1 MNVTKEEL
9 VSLVRSCYHMEKS
22 FGRKGKSLMKRIL
35 TLCVHTLNGS
45 GLIVDRTE
53 MRLVLTNEVPRCMAS
68 DALLGDVSCVPPRRL
83 SAKETKKKMTWIR
96 NQPVH
101 AQRSQE
107 WYDFRKDMITMSD
120 LYKVFAGPGTRN
132 QLIKSKT
139 GSTTSATV
147 SRSGG
152 GKACRHG
159 IKYEPV
165 VQMLYE
171 RRYNTD
177 LAEFGC
183 IRHRDHAMLGAS
195 PDGVNTERNA
205 SLFGRLVEIKCPTTR
220 PIVQGEVPEK
230 YAIQI
235 QGQLECLNLEE
246 CDYIECRFHELG
258 ESGADDDDDNAGG
271 VLIECTDHEGEY
283 VYKYGPLS
291 LQTTEEQNQWVETE
305 IDSILKS
312 PELHFLR
319 VTRWKLV
326 EENIVLVRR
335 NRRWF
340 KENLLKIKQLWE
352 EILQKRLEGVSSATT
367 ALQPPPSLK
376 KSNQVCMFIDTM

>member
-1 MNVTKEEL
+1 
-9 VSLVRSCYHMEKS
+9 MEKS
-22 FGRKGKSLMKRIL
+22 FGRKGKSLMKRIS
-35 TLCVHTLNGS
+35 TLCVYTLNGS

-68 DALLGDVSCVPPRRL
+68 DALLGDISCVPPRRL
-83 SAKETKKKMTWIR
+83 SANEIKKKMTWIR

-132 QLIKSKT
+132 QLIKSKAE
-139 GSTTSATV
+139 STTSATA

-246 CDYIECRFHELG
+246 CDYIECRFQEFEVG
-258 ESGADDDDDNAGG
+258 DEDIDKDDREQG
-271 VLIECTDHEGEY
+271 VLMECADHQGEF
-283 VYKYGPLS
+283 VYKYAPLS
-291 LQTTEEQNQWVETE
+291 LTTTEEQDRWVETQIDE
-305 IDSILKS
+305 ILERDDLT
-312 PELHFLR
+312 FLR
-319 VTRWKLV
+319 VTRWRLV
-326 EENIVLVRR
+326 EENVVLVRR

-352 EILQKRLEGVSSATT
+352 EVLQKRLEGGGGST
-367 ALQPPPSLK
+367 APQPPLLK
-376 KSNQVCMFIDTM
+376 KTNQVCMFIDTM

>member
-1 MNVTKEEL
+1 
-9 VSLVRSCYHMEKS
+9 
-22 FGRKGKSLMKRIL
+22 
-35 TLCVHTLNGS
+35 
-45 GLIVDRTE
+45 
-53 MRLVLTNEVPRCMAS
+53 MA
-68 DALLGDVSCVPPRRL
+68 
-83 SAKETKKKMTWIR
+83 WIR
-96 NQPVH
+96 NQPMH

-132 QLIKSKT
+132 QLIKSK
-139 GSTTSATV
+139 SETTTATA

-171 RRYNTD
+171 KRYDTD

-183 IRHRDHAMLGAS
+183 IRHRNHAMLGAS
-195 PDGVNTERNA
+195 PDGINTERNA

-220 PIVQGEVPEK
+220 SIVQGQVPEK

-246 CDYIECRFHELG
+246 CDYIECRFRECEDG
-258 ESGADDDDDNAGG
+258 EEEGYNAEG
-271 VLIECTDHEGEY
+271 VLIECMDREGEF
-283 VYKYGPLS
+283 VYRYGPLS
-291 LQTTEEQNQWVETE
+291 LQTTEEQNQWVDTE
-305 IDSILKS
+305 IDEILQRD
-312 PELHFLR
+312 ELTFLR
-319 VTRWKLV
+319 ITRWKLV

-335 NRRWF
+335 NRQWF
-340 KENLLKIKQLWE
+340 KQNFPKIKQLWE
-352 EILQKRLEGVSSATT
+352 EVLQKRLEVSVSIP
-367 ALQPPPSLK
+367 PPPSPTLTPTK
-376 KSNQVCMFIDTM
+376 NNALCMFIDTM